1 LALNGTVAAQGQERA
16 PDTPSNPRR
25 LTADPC
31 NKVYRWSI
39 TSNVTQYRALDRS
52 RVATSGL
59 AIRMSTARHTGHQ
72 QQNLALR
79 RDDASDVARSL

>member
-31 NKVYRWSI
+31 NKVK
-39 TSNVTQYRALDRS
+39 V
-52 RVATSGL
+52 
-59 AIRMSTARHTGHQ
+59 RH
-72 QQNLALR
+72 
-79 RDDASDVARSL
+79 